1 MILPDF
7 ESDCQIP
14 FSGSGLMTRGSCFLP
29 VAPNEPDFALVRR
42 PNFHFLASKM
52 MFVIPSVIFEGI
64 N

>member
-7 ESDCQIP
+7 QSDCQIP
-14 FSGSGLMTRGSCFLP
+14 FSGSGFMTCGSCFLP
-29 VAPNEPDFALVRR
+29 VAPNEPDFALVHR

-52 MFVIPSVIFEGI
+52 RPSVIFERI